1 MAGINSERVG
11 GGCEELSPK
20 PGWRGTLLAPPGRYL
35 AGLAAYLVLE
45 LLLYAATGGSQ
56 TWPLFFR
63 CAAVVLIIRLTN
75 DARYFHRRPAEQFTH
90 GLSSQHFA
98 LDRHALVSE
107 ADAAGRITYVNEQF
121 CAVSG
126 YRADELLGR
135 NHSILNSG
143 QHPREFWREM
153 YATVAR
159 DGCWR
164 GAVCNRAKGGSL
176 YWVQSTIVGERD
188 ARGRIAR
195 YVSVRT
201 DVTPIKRI
209 EDALRVARD
218 EATAADRAKSDFLAN
233 ISHEIRTPMTAIL
246 GYADVL
252 REELP
257 ADGRATE
264 VIASIRHHGEN
275 LLAILNDI
283 LDVSK
288 LETDRLEISP
298 TAVNPRAVLDEIASR
313 FASVA
318 REKGL
323 ELVNGAE
330 PDVPERVL
338 CDALRLRQ
346 ILNSLTANAIK
357 FTTKGRAELVASWEQ
372 RENDARLRFTVRDT
386 GIGIEPERLPKLFV
400 PFSQGDSSMA
410 RRYGGTGLGLRISRR
425 LAELMGGGITVQ
437 STPGA
442 GSTFVVEISAP
453 LVTAREARFGAEPRA
468 TGVVGLPNAQQPLAG
483 RRILIVE
490 DGPDN
495 QRLIAYTLRKVGA
508 DVIVVENGR
517 LGIEQLT
524 SDHSISGTLAQPSP
538 VDLVLMDMQMPEM
551 DGYTATALLR
561 EKGCRLPIVALTA
574 HALTHERERCL
585 AAGCT
590 EYATKPIDRR
600 ELVAL
605 CVRLL
610 EAGTSRAETL
620 LTPNADGPAAKCR

>member
-1 MAGINSERVG
+1 MAGTRSERAVG
-11 GGCEELSPK
+11 SCEELPTNL
-20 PGWRGTLLAPPGRYL
+20 GLRGTSLALPGRFVL
-35 AGLAAYLVLE
+35 GVAAYLVLE
-45 LLLYAATGGSQ
+45 LLLYAATGGPDAWS
-56 TWPLFFR
+56 TVYR
-63 CAAVVLIIRLTN
+63 CAAVALVISLTSREWF
-75 DARYFHRRPAEQFTH
+75 DFRRRTLEPRPH
-90 GLSSQHFA
+90 GLSSQQVA

-107 ADAAGRITYVNEQF
+107 ADAQGRITYVNEEF

-126 YRADELLGR
+126 YRTDELLGR

-143 QHPREFWREM
+143 HHPREFWRDM

-159 DGCWR
+159 DGWWR
-164 GAVCNRAKGGSL
+164 GAVCNRAKDGSL

-188 ARGRIAR
+188 AIGRIAR

-209 EDALRVARD
+209 EEALRVARD
-218 EATAADRAKSDFLAN
+218 EAAAADRAKSEFLAN

-246 GYADVL
+246 GYADLL
-252 REELP
+252 RDELP
-257 ADGRATE
+257 AVEQRSIEAIT
-264 VIASIRHHGEN
+264 SIRRHGEH

-288 LETDRLEISP
+288 LEMGRLELAP
-298 TAVNPRAVLDEIASR
+298 TEVKPRAVLDEIASR
-313 FASVA
+313 FAVEA

-323 ELVNGAE
+323 ELVIGAE

-338 CDALRLRQ
+338 CDPLRLVQ
-346 ILNSLTANAIK
+346 ILSSLVGNAIK
-357 FTTKGRAELVASWEQ
+357 FTQVGRAELLATWEQ
-372 RENDARLRFTVRDT
+372 GDGNARLRFTVRDT
-386 GIGIEPERLPKLFV
+386 GIGIEPERLPKLFA

-410 RRYGGTGLGLRISRR
+410 RRYGGAGLGLRISRR
-425 LAELMGGGITVQ
+425 LAELMGGGIAVQ
-437 STPGA
+437 SSPGI

-453 LVTAREARFGAEPRA
+453 LVAAREARFGVEPRA
-468 TGVVGLPNAQQPLAG
+468 TGVIGTPDERQPLAG

-495 QRLIAYTLRKVGA
+495 QRLIAYTLRKAGA

-517 LGIEQLT
+517 LGVEQLT
-524 SDHSISGTLAQPSP
+524 DDGSIGGGLRQPSP

-551 DGYTATALLR
+551 DGYTATTLLR

-574 HALTHERERCL
+574 HALTHERGKCI

-590 EYATKPIDRR
+590 DYATKPIDRR

-605 CVRLL
+605 CARLL
-610 EAGTSRAETL
+610 DVGNHSAAEAAGAE
-620 LTPNADGPAAKCR
+620 AI